1 MLESRRRH
9 HRIASQETQRPGSL
23 PNRFGVVALGFEH
36 LSGQAAGFADVL
48 IRQCSPPLKPL
59 QPPTPADHGCGR
71 CVGRID
77 RQRLLGE
84 DDRLG
89 KALIGIAV
97 GLRQCA
103 R

>member
-48 IRQCSPPLKPL
+48 IRQRSPP
-59 QPPTPADHGCGR
+59 
-71 CVGRID
+71 
-77 RQRLLGE
+77 
-84 DDRLG
+84 
-89 KALIGIAV
+89 
-97 GLRQCA
+97 
-103 R
+103 

>member
-77 RQRLLGE
+77 RQRLPRE

-89 KALIGIAV
+89 EALFGKAI
-97 GLRQCA
+97 
-103 R
+103 

>member
-48 IRQCSPPLKPL
+48 IRQCPPPLNSL
-59 QPPTPADHGCGR
+59 QHSTPADHG
-71 CVGRID
+71 
-77 RQRLLGE
+77 RLSVT
-84 DDRLG
+84 
-89 KALIGIAV
+89 IGV
-97 GLRQCA
+97 VVCA
-103 R
+103 EKM